1 MSRVRRFWE
10 RDPSAALW
18 KYGNDLRTADPEKAM
33 EIWETMTQN
42 GIQQDRTAFNMYVAA
57 LQKGTDRKYQQEI
70 ERVKRLNFD

>member
-10 RDPSAALW
+10 RDPSAVLW

-57 LQKGTDRKYQQEI
+57 LQKGTDRKYHDVI
-70 ERVKRLNFD
+70 ELLNRLKFD

>member
-10 RDPSAALW
+10 RDPSAVLW

-57 LQKGTDRKYQQEI
+57 LQKGTDRKYQQEN

>member
-1 MSRVRRFWE
+1 MTRVRRFWE
-10 RDPSAALW
+10 RDPSAVLW

>member
-1 MSRVRRFWE
+1 MRRFWE
-10 RDPSAALW
+10 RDPSAVLW

>member
-1 MSRVRRFWE
+1 
-10 RDPSAALW
+10 
-18 KYGNDLRTADPEKAM
+18 M

>member
-10 RDPSAALW
+10 RDPSAVLW
-18 KYGNDLRTADPEKAM
+18 KDGNDLRTADPEKAM

>member
-10 RDPSAALW
+10 SDPSAVLG
-18 KYGNDLRTADPEKAM
+18 KYGNELQTADPEKAM
-33 EIWETMTQN
+33 EIWDTMTQN

-70 ERVKRLNFD
+70 ERVKKLKFD